1 MERELQWLRF
11 NGAIPG
17 ANHPLQCLQE
27 MQTMLAVTVSVLFER
42 KCMTPKDWQRIEVYR
57 NCAWPGD
64 FPRNSRIKNCVTR
77 SDGSLSPRNRGGLIV
92 FNKCLVLLFPL
103 LMVLPALSAQ
113 HVAGHPRSAIDTGD
127 QSAIREII
135 DMERQAR
142 EASIRRDAEFS
153 QRTLAEDYVAITPLG
168 QVTTKQDTLSARRSG
183 QLRYETINV
192 SDMVVRVYGDTAVVT
207 ARADV
212 KGHQLGEDFSGPYRY
227 TRVWVRRTGHW
238 QAVSY
243 QATVTQ

>member
-1 MERELQWLRF
+1 
-11 NGAIPG
+11 
-17 ANHPLQCLQE
+17 
-27 MQTMLAVTVSVLFER
+27 MLNR
-42 KCMTPKDWQRIEVYR
+42 
-57 NCAWPGD
+57 
-64 FPRNSRIKNCVTR
+64 CV
-77 SDGSLSPRNRGGLIV
+77 
-92 FNKCLVLLFPL
+92 VLLLSL
-103 LMVLPALSAQ
+103 LVALPAFSAQ
-113 HVAGHPRSAIDTGD
+113 HVAIHPRPTIDSGEE
-127 QSAIREII
+127 SAIREIVE
-135 DMERQAR
+135 MERQAR
-142 EASIRRDAEFS
+142 EASIRRDADFS

-168 QVTTKQDTLSARRSG
+168 QVTTKQDTVSARKSG

-192 SDMVVRVYGDTAVVT
+192 SDMVVRVYGDMAVVT

>member
-1 MERELQWLRF
+1 M
-11 NGAIPG
+11 A
-17 ANHPLQCLQE
+17 
-27 MQTMLAVTVSVLFER
+27 
-42 KCMTPKDWQRIEVYR
+42 
-57 NCAWPGD
+57 
-64 FPRNSRIKNCVTR
+64 
-77 SDGSLSPRNRGGLIV
+77 
-92 FNKCLVLLFPL
+92 
-103 LMVLPALSAQ
+103 LPAFSAQ
-113 HVAGHPRSAIDTGD
+113 PAALHPRTTIDADD
-127 QSAIREII
+127 QATIREIV

-142 EASIRRDAEFS
+142 EASLHRDAEFS

-168 QVTTKQDTLSARRSG
+168 QVTTKQDTLSARKSG
-183 QLRYETINV
+183 QLRYDTIDV

-227 TRVWVRRTGHW
+227 TRVWVRRTRHW

>member
-1 MERELQWLRF
+1 
-11 NGAIPG
+11 
-17 ANHPLQCLQE
+17 
-27 MQTMLAVTVSVLFER
+27 
-42 KCMTPKDWQRIEVYR
+42 
-57 NCAWPGD
+57 
-64 FPRNSRIKNCVTR
+64 
-77 SDGSLSPRNRGGLIV
+77 
-92 FNKCLVLLFPL
+92 VLLLSL
-103 LMVLPALSAQ
+103 LVTLPVFAGQ
-113 HVAGHPRSAIDTGD
+113 HVAVHPRTSIDSAD
-127 QSAIREII
+127 QSTIKEIVE
-135 DMERQAR
+135 MERQAK
-142 EASIRRDAEFS
+142 EASLHRDPDFS

-168 QVTTKQDTLSARRSG
+168 QVTTKQDTVSARKSG
-183 QLRYETINV
+183 QLRYEAIDV

>member
-1 MERELQWLRF
+1 
-11 NGAIPG
+11 
-17 ANHPLQCLQE
+17 
-27 MQTMLAVTVSVLFER
+27 ML
-42 KCMTPKDWQRIEVYR
+42 
-57 NCAWPGD
+57 
-64 FPRNSRIKNCVTR
+64 
-77 SDGSLSPRNRGGLIV
+77 
-92 FNKCLVLLFPL
+92 NKCAVLLLSL
-103 LMVLPALSAQ
+103 LVTLPAFAGQ
-113 HVAGHPRSAIDTGD
+113 HVAVHPRTSIDSAD
-127 QSAIREII
+127 QSTIKEIVE
-135 DMERQAR
+135 MERQAK
-142 EASIRRDAEFS
+142 EASLHRDPYFS

-168 QVTTKQDTLSARRSG
+168 QVTTKQDTVSARKSG
-183 QLRYETINV
+183 QLRYEAIDV

>member
-1 MERELQWLRF
+1 V
-11 NGAIPG
+11 I
-17 ANHPLQCLQE
+17 
-27 MQTMLAVTVSVLFER
+27 
-42 KCMTPKDWQRIEVYR
+42 
-57 NCAWPGD
+57 
-64 FPRNSRIKNCVTR
+64 
-77 SDGSLSPRNRGGLIV
+77 
-92 FNKCLVLLFPL
+92 NKCKVLLWSLFV
-103 LMVLPALSAQ
+103 VLPAFAAQ
-113 HVAGHPRSAIDTGD
+113 HVAVHPRPAIDAGEQAT
-127 QSAIREII
+127 IREIVE
-135 DMERQAR
+135 MERQAK
-142 EASIRRDAEFS
+142 EASLHRDADFS

-168 QVTTKQDTLSARRSG
+168 TVTTKQDTVSARKSR
-183 QLRYETINV
+183 QLRYDTIDV